1 MKTTKQWF
9 TEYNVSHRNST
20 NKLIHF
26 ICVPAIFF
34 SVIAL
39 GLDLHFTFLDAYLPT
54 FLQPFVSLGGLLILG
69 GLLFYFQLSKPIFL
83 FMLLAVV
90 LCAYISLKLQ
100 QAGINFEVA
109 LSIFVVAWIG
119 QFIGHKI
126 EGAKPSFFKDLQ
138 FLFVGPAWC
147 VSFLYEKLGIR
158 Y

>member
-1 MKTTKQWF
+1 MKTTQQWF
-9 TEYNVSHRNST
+9 AEYNVSHRNTT

-26 ICVPAIFF
+26 VCVPAIFF

-39 GLDLHFTFLDAYLPT
+39 GLDLRFTFLDNYLPV
-54 FLQPFVSLGGLLILG
+54 FLEPLVSLGGLLILG
-69 GLLFYFQLSKPIFL
+69 GLVFYFRLSTMIFL
-83 FMLLAVV
+83 FMLFAVW
-90 LCAYISLKLQ
+90 LCVWLSLQLQ
-100 QAGINFEVA
+100 AAGINFEVA
-109 LSIFVVAWIG
+109 LSIFVIAWIG

-147 VSFLYEKLGIR
+147 VSFLFEKLGVK